1 MKAQNNVTV
10 QDQAGNSSKPLLC
23 DGFISISNELPI
35 TEEQL
40 NGSGSRYFSPKIMVI
55 VGKRK
60 YIATYQPHR
69 NLFYRKNSLFREDY
83 GHLKAEFWRY
93 L

>member
-1 MKAQNNVTV
+1 MTKHSENTEPSNNTKTV
-10 QDQAGNSSKPLLC
+10 LC
-23 DGFISISNELPI
+23 DGFISISDELPK

-40 NGSGSRYFSPKIMVI
+40 NGTGSRYFSPKLMVI

-60 YIATYQPHR
+60 YVATYHPNK

>member
-1 MKAQNNVTV
+1 MQVQTDNSV
-10 QDQAGNSSKPLLC
+10 QDPNGNISKPLLC
-23 DGFISISNELPI
+23 DGFISISDELPK

-40 NGSGSRYFSPKIMVI
+40 NGNGSRYFSPKIMVI

-60 YIATYQPHR
+60 YVATYQPHR

-83 GHLKAEFWRY
+83 GRLKAEFWRY

>member
-1 MKAQNNVTV
+1 MKVQTDNSV
-10 QDQAGNSSKPLLC
+10 QDQDGNSSKPLLC
-23 DGFISISNELPI
+23 DGFISVSHELPK
-35 TEEQL
+35 TEEQI
-40 NGSGSRYFSPKIMVI
+40 NGNGSRYFSPKLMVI

-60 YIATYQPHR
+60 YVATYQPHR